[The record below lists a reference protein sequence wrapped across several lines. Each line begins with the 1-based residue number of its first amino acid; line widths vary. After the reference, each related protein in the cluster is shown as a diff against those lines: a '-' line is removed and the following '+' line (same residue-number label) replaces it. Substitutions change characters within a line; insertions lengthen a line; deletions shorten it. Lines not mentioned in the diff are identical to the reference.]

1 VSSSGILARIML
13 RTAPAVLCLA
23 IFVSVT
29 PFSGGQ
35 NLVSTAGS
43 GSLLKPSPSAAP
55 PPSAAS
61 AHHPLNFSVYERA
74 RNDTWQW
81 FAAPPASET
90 YDYLQSLLRISLSQ
104 RLTHWDWQAELAQA
118 AVLHTPA
125 DAISPVAAQGQLGL
139 GGTYYAANGNNTEP
153 AAAFLKQG
161 FIRYD
166 AATDKNIRVGRI
178 EFVEGVEL
186 YPKDSTVLWLQ
197 NNRVQQH
204 VIGNFGFANAQRS
217 LDGVD
222 AHYGSGNW
230 DITAMA
236 ARADQGVFNMNGNP
250 ELNVDAQYLAY
261 SRLADHGRVL
271 ARAFAVGYHDGR
283 TGLTKTDNRPAAVRA
298 TDHKNIRIGTYG
310 GDVIATQPAGPGVLD
325 FVFWGA
331 IQNGAW
337 GELTQSAGAAQL
349 EGGYRFTKVATMP
362 WFRGGWWRS
371 TGDNNPSDSTNNT
384 FFVVL
389 PTPRVYARLP
399 FYNMMNSTDTFFQL
413 MDKPGR
419 KWDLRSDLHW
429 LDLTSGHDLWYSGG
443 GAFDNK
449 VFGFT
454 GKPANG
460 HTSFASVADISSDW
474 QATRNLALNFYYGH
488 GWGKSVVGAIYPT
501 GKAIQFGYVEMVWHW
516 GVSSANGKPN

>member
-1 VSSSGILARIML
+1 ML

-23 IFVSVT
+23 LSV
-29 PFSGGQ
+29 
-35 NLVSTAGS
+35 
-43 GSLLKPSPSAAP
+43 SAAAQS
-55 PPSAAS
+55 SAPAPQG
-61 AHHPLNFSVYERA
+61 HPLNFSVYERA

-90 YDYLQSLLRISLSQ
+90 YSYLQSLLRISLSQ
-104 RLTHWDWQAELAQA
+104 RLAHWDWQAELAQA

-125 DAISPVAAQGQLGL
+125 DAISPIAAQRQLGL
-139 GGTYYAANGNNTEP
+139 GGTYYAAGGNNTEP

-166 AATDKNIRVGRI
+166 AAPDKNIRLGRI

-186 YPKDSTVLWLQ
+186 HPKDSTVLWLQ
-197 NNRVQQH
+197 NNRIQQH
-204 VIGNFGFANAQRS
+204 LIGNFGFSNAQRS
-217 LDGVD
+217 LDGID
-222 AHYGSGNW
+222 AHFGSGNW
-230 DITAMA
+230 DLTAMA

-261 SRLADHGRVL
+261 SRMAAHGRVL

-283 TGLTKTDNRPAAVRA
+283 TGIAKTDNRSAAVRA
-298 TDHKNIRIGTYG
+298 ADHKNIRLGTYG
-310 GDVIATQPAGPGVLD
+310 GDLIATQPAGPGVLD

-331 IQNGAW
+331 YQNGAW
-337 GELTQSAGAAQL
+337 GTLTQSAGAAQL
-349 EGGYRFTKVATMP
+349 EGGYRFTKVPSMP

-399 FYNMMNSTDTFFQL
+399 FYNMMNSTDSFVQL
-413 MDKPGR
+413 MDKPR
-419 KWDLRSDLHW
+419 NNWELRSDLHW
-429 LDLTSGHDLWYSGG
+429 LDLTSGHDLWYLGG

-454 GKPANG
+454 GRPANG

-474 QATRNLALNFYYGH
+474 QATRNVALDFYYGR
-488 GWGKSVVGAIYPT
+488 GWGKSVIGAIYPT
-501 GKAIQFGYVEMVWHW
+501 NKTIQLGYVEMVWHW
-516 GVSSANGKPN
+516 GISSGVAKTK